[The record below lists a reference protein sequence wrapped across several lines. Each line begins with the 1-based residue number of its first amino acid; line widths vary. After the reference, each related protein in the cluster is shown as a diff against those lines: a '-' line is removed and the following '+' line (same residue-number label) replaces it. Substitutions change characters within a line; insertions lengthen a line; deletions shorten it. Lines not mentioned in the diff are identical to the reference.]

1 MFHCSLLKPFHHS
14 KDIAI
19 TPLPLPAKSIDN
31 QPVLTPLVILS
42 TRWQSFDTEP
52 KLQVLVQWEGLTP
65 DDTSW
70 EDWELLKSDCHLEN
84 KVFFH
89 AEGNDRKK
97 NLQGKNTNLRPKR
110 ITTPP
115 KYLQDFV

>member
-70 EDWELLKSDCHLEN
+70 EDWEQLKSDYLLEE
-84 KVFFH
+84 KVFSH

-97 NLQGKNTNLRPKR
+97 NLQGKNTNRDPKES
-110 ITTPP
+110 
-115 KYLQDFV
+115 QHH